1 MVDKSTHSK
10 ILILDFGSQ
19 YTQVIARRIR
29 ECQVYSEI
37 IRFDTPAAEI
47 AALKPKGLIL
57 SGGPASVYDK
67 GAPQIDPEI
76 FSLGV
81 PVLGICYG
89 LMLMAHHLG
98 GGVVFT
104 GRREYGA
111 GVMYIQGGS
120 ELLSGLGEQLDV
132 WNSHGDEVT
141 ELPKGFR
148 VTGMTE
154 GCDFAAV
161 EDPRRKLYGLQFHPE
176 VAHTPRGR
184 EILQNFL
191 FHICHCAMDWTMGS
205 FIEEA
210 CARVRK
216 QVGDQKVVLGLSGGV
231 DSSVTAALLHKA
243 IGDQLTCIFVNNGL
257 LRAREEEVVQRVFGE
272 NFHVRLKYVDASDRF
287 LAVLKGVTDP
297 EMKRKLIGNEFI
309 KVFQNATEE
318 LLEEDRKNCKRKV
331 TTTNSPRGTADGHGD
346 YKFLA
351 QGTLYPDVIESVSI
365 EGNPAQVIKSHH
377 NVGGLPEKMHFELVE
392 PVRQLFKD
400 EVRQAGLQLG
410 LPREIVYRQPFPGPG
425 LAVRILGEVTPER
438 LAILREADTIVQ
450 SEMEAADWYYKVWQS
465 FAVLLPVQSVGV
477 MGDQRTYENTVVLRI
492 VESQDGMT
500 ADWVRLPYELLAR
513 ISNRISNEVNGVN
526 RVCYDI
532 SSKPPSTIEWE

>member
-1 MVDKSTHSK
+1 MAARSTHSK

-37 IRFDTPAAEI
+37 VRFDTPAAEI
-47 AALKPKGLIL
+47 AALRPNGIIL

-67 GAPQIDPEI
+67 GAPQIDPDV

-111 GVMYIQGGS
+111 GMLHIKNGS
-120 ELLSGLGEQLDV
+120 ELLDGLGNQLDV

-141 ELPKGFR
+141 ALPKGFH
-148 VTGMTE
+148 VIGTTE
-154 GCDFAAV
+154 GCNFAAV
-161 EDPRRKLYGLQFHPE
+161 EDPQRKLYGLQFHPE

-184 EILQNFL
+184 EILQNFV
-191 FHICHCAMDWTMGS
+191 FHICHCSMDWTMGS

-257 LRAREEEVVQRVFGE
+257 LRAREEEIVQRVFGE
-272 NFHVRLKYVDASDRF
+272 NFHVRLKYVDAGERF
-287 LAVLKGVTDP
+287 LTLLKGVTDP
-297 EMKRKLIGNEFI
+297 ETKRKLIGNEFI
-309 KVFQNATEE
+309 KVFQRATEE
-318 LLEEDRKNCKRKV
+318 LLEEDRRNGERKLA
-331 TTTNSPRGTADGHGD
+331 TASSPGGGHGG

-377 NVGGLPEKMHFELVE
+377 NVGGLPEKMHFKLVE
-392 PVRQLFKD
+392 PVRQLFKA

-410 LPREIVYRQPFPGPG
+410 LPKEIVYRQPFPGPG

-438 LAILREADTIVQ
+438 LSILREADTIVQ

-513 ISNRISNEVNGVN
+513 ISTRISNEVKGVN

>member
-1 MVDKSTHSK
+1 MGAGSTPSK

-37 IRFDTPAAEI
+37 VRFDMPAAEI
-47 AALKPKGLIL
+47 AALKPNGIIL

-67 GAPQIDPEI
+67 GAPQIDAGI
-76 FSLGV
+76 FSLGI
-81 PVLGICYG
+81 PILGICYG

-98 GGVVFT
+98 GQVVFT

-111 GVMYIQGGS
+111 GMLHIKNGS
-120 ELLSGLGEQLDV
+120 ELFDGLGNQLDV

-141 ELPKGFR
+141 ALPKGFR
-148 VTGMTE
+148 VVGTTE
-154 GCDFAAV
+154 GCDFAVV
-161 EDPRRKLYGLQFHPE
+161 ENPQRKLYGLQFHPE
-176 VAHTPRGR
+176 VAHTPRGK
-184 EILQNFL
+184 EILQNFV
-191 FHICHCAMDWTMGS
+191 FRICRCAMDWTMGS

-257 LRAREEEVVQRVFGE
+257 LRAREEEIVQRVFGE

-287 LAVLKGVTDP
+287 LALLKGVTDP
-297 EMKRKLIGNEFI
+297 ESKRKLIGNEFI
-309 KVFQNATEE
+309 KVFQHATEE
-318 LLEEDRKNCKRKV
+318 LLEEDRKNGDRK
-331 TTTNSPRGTADGHGD
+331 HGG

-365 EGNPAQVIKSHH
+365 GGNPAQVIKSHH

-392 PVRQLFKD
+392 PLRQLFKD
-400 EVRQAGLQLG
+400 EVRQAGLHLG
-410 LPREIVYRQPFPGPG
+410 LPKDIVYRQPFPGPG
-425 LAVRILGEVTPER
+425 LGVRILGEVTPER
-438 LAILREADTIVQ
+438 LSILREADTIVQ

-477 MGDQRTYENTVVLRI
+477 MGDQRTYENTIVLRI

-513 ISNRISNEVNGVN
+513 ISSRISNEVKGVN

>member
-1 MVDKSTHSK
+1 MKTAAPSAHSR

-29 ECQVYSEI
+29 ECQVYCEI
-37 IRFDTPAAEI
+37 IRFDISAEEI
-47 AALKPKGLIL
+47 AKLKPNGIIL

-67 GAPQIDPEI
+67 GAPQIDPKI
-76 FSLGV
+76 FSLGI

-89 LMLMAHHLG
+89 LMQMAHHLG
-98 GGVVFT
+98 GQVEFS
-104 GRREYGA
+104 GRREFGA
-111 GVMYIQGGS
+111 GMLQITNGS
-120 ELLSGLGEQLDV
+120 SLFDGLGNQLDV

-141 ELPKGFR
+141 ALPQGFR
-148 VTGMTE
+148 AAARTE
-154 GCDFAAV
+154 SSNFAAV
-161 EDPRRKLYGLQFHPE
+161 EDPARKLYGLQFHPE
-176 VAHTPRGR
+176 VAHTPRGK
-184 EILQNFL
+184 EILQNFVY
-191 FHICHCAMDWTMGS
+191 HICHCTMDWTMGS

-210 CARVRK
+210 CTRIRE
-216 QVGDQKVVLGLSGGV
+216 QVGDEKVVLGLSGGV

-257 LRAREEEVVQRVFGE
+257 LRSREEEMVQRVFGE

-287 LAVLKGVTDP
+287 LRALKGVTDP
-297 EMKRKLIGNEFI
+297 EQKRKIIGNEFI
-309 KVFQNATEE
+309 QVFQHATEE
-318 LLEEDRKNCKRKV
+318 LLAEDKKNGARK
-331 TTTNSPRGTADGHGD
+331 HGG
-346 YKFLA
+346 YRFLA
-351 QGTLYPDVIESVSI
+351 QGTLYPDVIESVAI
-365 EGNPAQVIKSHH
+365 GGNPAHVIKSHH

-410 LPREIVYRQPFPGPG
+410 LPKEVVYRQPFPGPG
-425 LAVRILGEVTPER
+425 LAVRVLGEVTPER
-438 LAILREADTIVQ
+438 LSILREADTIVV
-450 SEMEAADWYYKVWQS
+450 SEMKASDWYYRVWQS
-465 FAVLLPVQSVGV
+465 FAVLLPVRSVGV

-513 ISNRISNEVNGVN
+513 ISSRISNEVKGIN